1 MRGVPFFEMEYIG
14 LISKTFL
21 KNICEKMKIKKNFN
35 KMLIFYTKK
44 RKREARSLVQIKKV
58 PEFVEIRGLGKCFR
72 LV

>member
-1 MRGVPFFEMEYIG
+1 
-14 LISKTFL
+14 
-21 KNICEKMKIKKNFN
+21 MKIKKNFN

-44 RKREARSLVQIKKV
+44 RKSEARSLVQIKKV